1 MSNIIGQPFYIY
13 GSSITHLNLHMTHHK
28 SHMITHS
35 PSKCPNTCHMSHIIG
50 QPFYIYGSSITHLNL
65 PMTHHKSHMITHHKS
80 HMITHH
86 PSKCPITWHMSHT
99 IGLPIY
105 IYWCPITLHSSEL
118 FFATFKHLYLSRLLI
133 VIACFCCKS
142 NVTMYTAF
150 NLPPP
155 TFIYPS
161 DCSADSFQQ
170 FMISMRVYCTNFLYW
185 TNLPIL
191 PSNKLSIKL
200 SRPMPVKKPITHR

>member
-1 MSNIIGQPFYIY
+1 
-13 GSSITHLNLHMTHHK
+13 
-28 SHMITHS
+28 
-35 PSKCPNTCHMSHIIG
+35 MSHIIG
-50 QPFYIYGSSITHLNL
+50 QPFYKYGSSITHLNL
-65 PMTHHKSHMITHHKS
+65 PMTHHNSNMITHRPSKCSITWHRSHIIGQPFYIYGSSFTHLNLPMSHHKS

-150 NLPPP
+150 SLPPP
-155 TFIYPS
+155 TFIYPP
-161 DCSADSFQQ
+161 DCSDDSFQQ
-170 FMISMRVYCTNFLYW
+170 FMVYLEGVLYQ
-185 TNLPIL
+185 LFVL
-191 PSNKLSIKL
+191 DQLAYSAQQ
-200 SRPMPVKKPITHR
+200 